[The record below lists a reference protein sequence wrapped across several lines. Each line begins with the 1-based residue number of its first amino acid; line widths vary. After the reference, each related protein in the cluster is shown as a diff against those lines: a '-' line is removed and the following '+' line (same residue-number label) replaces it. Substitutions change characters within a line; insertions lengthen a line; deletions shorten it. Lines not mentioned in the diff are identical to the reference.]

1 MKVET
6 NLKSGLL
13 LQDAAAAANNAAS
26 SVQSFFAVAG
36 DQATSVTNT
45 VSKKLSSF
53 WNCLTS

>member
-26 SVQSFFAVAG
+26 SVQNFFSVAS

-45 VSKKLSSF
+45 LGKKLSSF